1 MPAIEITNAKGLV
14 QKTGSGVTSSSTV
27 SLTNTLNATGVS
39 NVNRSAKSS
48 DRYYLEEYFTT
59 RPALNAAL
67 AAPTVGLTGDDAA
80 DKVQVDAAL
89 AILAAVAVT
98 NPHFEILGTNATA
111 DDVTFSATHGGLL
124 LTLDGGDE
132 DQIII
137 LPHLDTN
144 QTAWS
149 GTKWGTENYTEWEC
163 SITTS
168 AAIDNQ
174 KIWAGL
180 KLTNEQ
186 TSATDANQIFFK
198 ASTDKDNGEVSAT
211 SDNLAQDANGTNMTW
226 HVIYS
231 IAGVDFDTNTDLVLA
246 ANTNYHL
253 KIVIDSERRASAYIN
268 GTQYPLVNDTGHTGS
283 NAGTTATHGQTDT
296 LINGDSG
303 GSTTTVPHT
312 LIVDGVDAR
321 TTFKVGDHL
330 HVTGTA
336 VAIGKVTAV
345 TELGITVDA
354 LLATI
359 GTDTELF
366 NFGQRAQAGATE
378 KRSKALADNIDLI
391 PYIGIEAGDANAAT
405 LLVHYTAINRVIF
418 E

>member
-48 DRYYLEEYFTT
+48 DRYYLEEYFAQ
-59 RPALNAAL
+59 RPALNADL
-67 AAPTVGLTGDDAA
+67 DSGGTTTTAAELT
-80 DKVQVDAAL
+80 KV
-89 AILAAVAVT
+89 IVA
-98 NPHFEILGTNATA
+98 NKSFEILGTNAST
-111 DDVTFSATHGGLL
+111 DDVTFSATHGGLQL
-124 LTLDGGDE
+124 QTDTGDA

-144 QTAWS
+144 QSAWS

-180 KLTNEQ
+180 KLTNDQ
-186 TSATDANQIFFK
+186 LSATDDNEIFFK
-198 ASTDKDNGEVSAT
+198 ASTDATVGEVTAT

-226 HVIYS
+226 HIIYS

-268 GTQYPLVNDTGHTGS
+268 GTQYPLVNDTGHTGGNS
-283 NAGTTATHGQTDT
+283 GTTATHGETDT
-296 LINGDSG
+296 LVNGASG
-303 GSTTTVPHT
+303 GATTTIPHT
-312 LIVDGVDAR
+312 LVVDGVDAR
-321 TTFKVGDHL
+321 KTFKVGDHL

-359 GTDTELF
+359 ANDTELF

-391 PYIGIEAGDANAAT
+391 PYIGIENGDGAAAI